1 MKVLASVCGVVAAL
15 TIVCMA
21 TGQEGEKRT
30 IKQMT
35 RFMIDAKTKGIV
47 KGTGIKQIEILEGT
61 VAKKALL
68 DAKDTSGKEMNDFN
82 REFVVKSVKMT
93 LADDT
98 VVEGQILLTKETG
111 KATLLNMRGS
121 GELVSDKGTRTWNTF
136 LAEYDVAA
144 DSSPANIAQAKKDMA
159 GFQGTW
165 RVVDMPSQFGPKPDE
180 ERLKKLKVVMKGD
193 KMAYSDSN
201 PGQENRY
208 EGTINIDPKT
218 KAFDWTGRLALDIS
232 VFTRMG
238 IYELKGD
245 ELKIFFGGDHERAKN
260 FDGKPRWLLVLKRE
274 KPCATYRP

>member
-1 MKVLASVCGVVAAL
+1 MKVLTSVCGVIVALA
-15 TIVCMA
+15 IVGTT
-21 TGQEGEKRT
+21 TGQEGDKRT

-47 KGTGIKQIEILEGT
+47 KGTGIKQIEILEGA
-61 VAKKALL
+61 VAKKVLL
-68 DAKDTSGKEMNDFN
+68 DVKDTSGKEMNGFN
-82 REFVVKSVKMT
+82 REFVVKSVKMI

-98 VVEGQILLTKETG
+98 VVEGQILLTEETG

-121 GELVSDKGTRTWNTF
+121 GDLVSDKGTRTWMAF

-159 GFQGTW
+159 ELQGTW
-165 RVVDMPSQFGPKPDE
+165 RVVDMPSQFGPPPDK
-180 ERLKKLKVVMKGD
+180 ERLKKLKVVMKGH
-193 KMAYSDSN
+193 KMAYSDSSL
-201 PGQENRY
+201 GQENRY

-218 KAFDWTGRLALDIS
+218 KAFDWTGQLARGID

-245 ELKIFFGGDHERAKN
+245 DLKIFFGSDQERAKN
-260 FDGKPRWLLVLKRE
+260 LDGKPLWVLVLKRDKSE
-274 KPCATYRP
+274 